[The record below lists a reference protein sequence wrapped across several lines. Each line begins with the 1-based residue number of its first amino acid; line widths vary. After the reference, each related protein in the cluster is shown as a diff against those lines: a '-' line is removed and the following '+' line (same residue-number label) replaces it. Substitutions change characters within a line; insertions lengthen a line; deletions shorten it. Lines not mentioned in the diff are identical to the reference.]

1 MKAIQHLAFVV
12 NATKVGALELAEV
25 LAESATAQGVEVCLT
40 TDYPVP
46 ETLLQNKDA
55 CCVVGGDGTLLS
67 VARAA
72 LKWQTPVFGINR
84 GKLGFLATY
93 SVEEAQSQFEA
104 LLGGDYKI
112 VTRSVLSC
120 RTADGE
126 QSYALNDT
134 VIKSSDGSR
143 LIGLRVSCGGEVVTD
158 YYSDGLVFC
167 TPTGSTA
174 YNLSAG
180 GPIIMPETGV
190 LTMTPICPH
199 TLTNRSVVFPNPAR
213 LKVELL
219 ESAGPPLLTLD
230 GSPCFH
236 GQHFFPF
243 EVGIAE
249 KSLRLLQPTAYSHFR
264 ILRSKLRWGEI
275 EEEQQKA

>member
-1 MKAIQHLAFVV
+1 MKAIQRLVFVV
-12 NATKVGALELAEV
+12 NATKPGALELAEI
-25 LAESATAQGVEVCLT
+25 LAISARELGVDTLLC
-40 TDYPVP
+40 TDYPIGSD
-46 ETLLQNKDA
+46 LLKDMDA

-67 VARAA
+67 VARGA
-72 LKWQTPVFGINR
+72 LTWQTPVFGINR

-93 SVEEAQSQFEA
+93 SVEEAQSQFET
-104 LLGGDYKI
+104 LIKGDYQI
-112 VTRSVLSC
+112 VKRSVLQC

-126 QSYALNDT
+126 ESFALNDT

-143 LIGLRVSCGGEVVTD
+143 LIALRVTCGDEAVTD

-180 GPIIMPETGV
+180 GPIVMPNAGV

-199 TLTNRSVVFPNPAR
+199 TLTNRSVVFPSGVQ

-219 ESAGPPLLTLD
+219 ESAGQPLLTLD

-243 EVGIAE
+243 EVGIAD
-249 KSLRLLQPTAYSHFR
+249 KSLLLLQSPQYSHFR
-264 ILRSKLRWGEI
+264 ILRNKLRWGDLES
-275 EEEQQKA
+275 EQQG

>member
-1 MKAIQHLAFVV
+1 MKAIQRLAFVV
-12 NATKVGALELAEV
+12 NATKPGAVELAEV
-25 LAESATAQGVEVCLT
+25 LAQSAIAQGVEAAMT
-40 TDYPVP
+40 TEYPIDSSML
-46 ETLLQNKDA
+46 EGIDA

-72 LKWQTPVFGINR
+72 LHCQTPVFGINR

-93 SVEEAQSQFEA
+93 SVEEAQSEFEA
-104 LLGGDYKI
+104 LLSGNYRI
-112 VTRSVLSC
+112 VTRSVLEC

-143 LIGLRVSCGGEVVTD
+143 LIGLRVSCGDEVVTD

-180 GPIIMPETGV
+180 GPIVMPEAGV

-199 TLTNRSVVFPNPAR
+199 TLTNRSVIFPHPAR

-219 ESAGPPLLTLD
+219 ESAKPPLLTLD
-230 GSPCFH
+230 GAACFH

-243 EVGIAE
+243 EVGIADQ
-249 KSLRLLQPTAYSHFR
+249 SLLLLQPPGYSHFR
-264 ILRSKLRWGEI
+264 ILRTKLKWGEI
-275 EEEQQKA
+275 ENEQQG

>member
-12 NATKVGALELAEV
+12 NATKPGAVELAEV
-25 LAESATAQGVEVCLT
+25 LSESAASRGVDARLT
-40 TDYPVP
+40 TDFPID
-46 ETLLQNKDA
+46 ENFLEGMDA

-72 LKWQTPVFGINR
+72 LKWQVPVFGINR

-93 SVEEAQSQFEA
+93 SVEEAQEQFEEI
-104 LLGGDYKI
+104 LSGHYRI
-112 VTRSVLSC
+112 VTRSVLAC
-120 RTADGE
+120 RTATGE

-134 VIKSSDGSR
+134 VIKSADGSR
-143 LIGLRVSCGGEVVTD
+143 LIALRVSCGDEVVTD

-180 GPIIMPETGV
+180 GPIVMPEAGV

-199 TLTNRSVVFPNPAR
+199 TLTNRSVVFPHPAR
-213 LKVELL
+213 LRVELL
-219 ESAGPPLLTLD
+219 ETARPPLLTLD
-230 GSPCFH
+230 GAICFH
-236 GQHFFPF
+236 GQHIFPF
-243 EVGIAE
+243 EVGIADR
-249 KSLRLLQPTAYSHFR
+249 SLLLLQPPGYSHFR
-264 ILRSKLRWGEI
+264 ILRNKLKWGEI
-275 EEEQQKA
+275 ENEQQG